1 MARTYAGILGL
12 VALLT
17 SLARGFIHAHQ
28 TDAILVGAWQNLLV
42 FAAVGYLAGWIA
54 GRIVVDSVNT
64 TIRDEL
70 ARDEPDEKLPAAT

>member
-17 SLARGFIHAHQ
+17 SLARGLIHAHQ
-28 TDAILVGAWQNLLV
+28 TDAILVGAWQSLLM

-54 GRIVVDSVNT
+54 GRIVEESVNT
-64 TIRDEL
+64 AIKDEL
-70 ARDEPDEKLPAAT
+70 AREEPTEKSPAAA